1 MSLDGR
7 NPPARSFVLPVY
19 NAAPFLLG
27 NLKVIRAWLASRP
40 EPWEL
45 IVVDDASI
53 DATPRILDGF
63 LRDHPGDAI
72 VRVRFMANRGKG
84 FATRVGLGLAHPVEN
99 TARIVRTLEEGAD
112 AAIACR
118 VLKASVYMMSPSFF
132 SYLYTRH
139 VMGRMFNWICR
150 LLTVPGILDTQ
161 AGL

>member
-63 LRDHPGDAI
+63 LRDHAGDAI
-72 VRVRFMANRGKG
+72 VPGPVMANRGNVL
-84 FATRVGLGLAHPVEN
+84 ATRVGLGLPRAEH
-99 TARIVRTLEEGAD
+99 
-112 AAIACR
+112 
-118 VLKASVYMMSPSFF
+118 VL
-132 SYLYTRH
+132 
-139 VMGRMFNWICR
+139 
-150 LLTVPGILDTQ
+150 
-161 AGL
+161 